1 VKIRLTGSAFRRTAI
16 VYTLGIH
23 ATIARRAMK
32 TSTMWISVVA
42 AVLAV
47 AGVVAVAAQL
57 WSAVG
62 NSTISPLGWL
72 ALGFGVTA
80 TLALGIGLMAL
91 VFISNRYGYDD
102 PEHRER

>member
-1 VKIRLTGSAFRRTAI
+1 
-16 VYTLGIH
+16 
-23 ATIARRAMK
+23 MK
-32 TSTMWISVVA
+32 TSTIWIA
-42 AVLAV
+42 IFGAVLAV
-47 AGVVAVAAQL
+47 AVVGVVAAQL
-57 WSAVG
+57 WRAVG

-102 PEHRER
+102 PEHRDR